1 VKKPSAKKTG
11 ALPVLQG
18 RGAGSVTG
26 HLRTGHTAPAKA
38 PAVRSGTGSRKPVVT
53 KAVRTARHRA
63 ALKAAATR
71 KKNAAKAK
79 KAKARGLAGPGD
91 WDSCVAEALG
101 CGQDIFQ
108 AAGGRPDGGVFIE
121 AVLEELYGRGL
132 ITGYAAVDL
141 DTYISDTYVPE
152 ALTCGTGFE
161 PVWGRPRD
169 APLHQRDEL
178 LGEPVVTA
186 SGTCGSGTP
195 SLVLGLDL
203 PSAHAVY
210 ATPDGWWSW
219 GQLWQP
225 ADFPDATIEEAWTV
239 NWCAGS

>member
-26 HLRTGHTAPAKA
+26 HLRTGRTPAAKA
-38 PAVRSGTGSRKPVVT
+38 PAVRTGTGSKKPVVT
-53 KAVRTARHRA
+53 KAVRAARHRGA
-63 ALKAAATR
+63 VKAAATR

-91 WDSCVAEALG
+91 WDGCVAEALG
-101 CGQDIFQ
+101 CGWDIFQ

-121 AVLEELYGRGL
+121 AVLEVLAGRGM
-132 ITGYAAVDL
+132 IAGYAEADL
-141 DTYISDTYVPE
+141 DAWPDYHLLD
-152 ALTCGTGFE
+152 ALTCSNGNAFTHHSRSE
-161 PVWGRPRD
+161 DWPTEV
-169 APLHQRDEL
+169 L
-178 LGEPVVTA
+178 LGV
-186 SGTCGSGTP
+186 
-195 SLVLGLDL
+195 DL
-203 PSAHAVY
+203 PGPHAVY
-210 ATPDGWWSW
+210 ATPAGWWSW